1 MDSVYEILNQA
12 DYSFCALAAEVG
24 VDGAALL
31 NNLPA
36 PGYLMKG
43 NEVPVLVSE
52 YRNTCSVIFYI
63 NRTKSGLEWPLVR
76 FYTFKHGGIERTF
89 NGLKWLKEHPNIRIK
104 KPTLKTKTIEKPS
117 INTERLKQENETREL
132 RYRKLQAQAES
143 AVSLSPNHSWV
154 KQRLCGYATKDL
166 LSRTNIKCLSNG
178 RILAPLINS
187 KAEKTGFH
195 QIRTTPE
202 GDEKRHFIRA
212 SGLMK
217 GSYIQIAA
225 VQGVNSSTVAI
236 CEGLAT
242 GLSIAL
248 VWPGE
253 IRVALTAN
261 NLNAVR
267 NEIPSR
273 AVFFSDEDI
282 WKTDVG
288 NVGRKA
294 ALAAIKPEDGWCLP
308 IFSGLSM
315 GKKPT
320 DFNDLLR
327 LEGIEAISEQVFT
340 IL

>member
-1 MDSVYEILNQA
+1 VQ
-12 DYSFCALAAEVG
+12 
-24 VDGAALL
+24 
-31 NNLPA
+31 
-36 PGYLMKG
+36 K
-43 NEVPVLVSE
+43 
-52 YRNTCSVIFYI
+52 
-63 NRTKSGLEWPLVR
+63 R
-76 FYTFKHGGIERTF
+76 F
-89 NGLKWLKEHPNIRIK
+89 
-104 KPTLKTKTIEKPS
+104 
-117 INTERLKQENETREL
+117 
-132 RYRKLQAQAES
+132 
-143 AVSLSPNHSWV
+143 
-154 KQRLCGYATKDL
+154 CGYATKEL
-166 LSRTNIKCLSNG
+166 LSRTKIKHLSNG

-187 KAEKTGFH
+187 KGDETGFH
-195 QIRTTPE
+195 QIHALQA

-212 SGLMK
+212 AGLMK

-225 VQGVNSSTVAI
+225 VQGMNSSTVAI

-282 WKTDVG
+282 WKPEAG

-294 ALAAIKPEDGWCLP
+294 VLAAIRPEDGWCLP
-308 IFSGLSM
+308 IFNGVSM
-315 GKKPT
+315 GQKPT